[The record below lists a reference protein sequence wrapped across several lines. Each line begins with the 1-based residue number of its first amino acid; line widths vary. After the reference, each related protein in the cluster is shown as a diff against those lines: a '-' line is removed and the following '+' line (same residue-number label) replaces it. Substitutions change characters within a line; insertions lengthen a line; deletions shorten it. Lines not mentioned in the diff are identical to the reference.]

1 MSLYDTSTIIS
12 SNGINYD
19 WKGDYLGFFYGGI
32 HSSEL
37 GIVRISDS
45 DKYNDE
51 LIPTF
56 SDKTAT
62 VPGLDETYYFGSNY
76 TQKTVTIKFAFDH
89 LTDLQIRKLRK
100 LFSNKKP
107 QELIFDETPY
117 KVYMVKTNGQ
127 PNLNYLCFEENYERI
142 YKGDGS
148 VTFIAYSP
156 FAKSRFKYMEDYNIN
171 NIPEW
176 TGVYSNKIDWLESS
190 GIKSK
195 NTKYKV
201 YCPIEIDGVIYRTA
215 FDNYIDAN
223 NLEEYNPN
231 NIIGNNYIKE
241 RQVIPIINTGDIETY
256 PEIELCYRSSYYIGD
271 NGTPSPRFFNLYL
284 NYAKFNA
291 ETDRYEIDDTKEQ
304 KKISFKL
311 DTRCYLK
318 INMRKKL
325 AFITYLDNNYNP
337 ISEQINLIANN
348 LISEGDFFSIP
359 NTEDNTF
366 LILRLN
372 ITNAGSYGTSD
383 YKKGE
388 ISSLKYDYW
397 YY

>member
-1 MSLYDTSTIIS
+1 MKERWETGSPTLTKEENMSLYDTSTIIS

-19 WKGDYLGFFYGGI
+19 WKGDYLGFSYGGI

-201 YCPIEIDGVIYRTA
+201 YCPIEIDGVIHRTA

-256 PEIELCYRSSYYIGD
+256 PEIELCYRSSYYIIIS
-271 NGTPSPRFFNLYL
+271 NNIIRIIFF
-284 NYAKFNA
+284 
-291 ETDRYEIDDTKEQ
+291 
-304 KKISFKL
+304 
-311 DTRCYLK
+311 
-318 INMRKKL
+318 
-325 AFITYLDNNYNP
+325 
-337 ISEQINLIANN
+337 
-348 LISEGDFFSIP
+348 
-359 NTEDNTF
+359 
-366 LILRLN
+366 
-372 ITNAGSYGTSD
+372 
-383 YKKGE
+383 
-388 ISSLKYDYW
+388 
-397 YY
+397 